1 MTRDRGPDLLRALA
15 LAGVVLG
22 HWLVTAPGAP
32 GAVDGRVVVRSP
44 LAEMPGLAPVSWLLQ
59 TLALFFLVAGWAAAR
74 GAGRERRWSRTSR
87 RAAAPVGVLVA
98 AVAGLAVALA
108 VAGAS
113 QGVVRTVVTLSL
125 RPLWFLGVYL
135 VLSLATPLLVRLDA
149 RLGAAAAVLPL
160 GLALAGPLVPG
171 TAGAL
176 GTTLAAWWVSWQLGV
191 AAARREPGRG
201 PCVALLAGG
210 ALAVVLLVTAGG
222 LPATAVGVPGA
233 GASNLDPPSAAT
245 LALGLAQAGA
255 AGLLLPLLR
264 RARGPL
270 PDAAVAAGRSALP
283 VFLLHQPL
291 FVLLWLGALPLAPV
305 PGLHDVPDG
314 AGWLL
319 ARAGWVL
326 ALAGLLTVAVRALGA
341 RRAAGRYGAP
351 L

>member
-32 GAVDGRVVVRSP
+32 GAVDGRVVTGSP
-44 LAEMPGLAPVSWLLQ
+44 LAGMPALAPVSWLLQ

-74 GAGRERRWSRTSR
+74 GTGARRWSRTLR
-87 RAAAPVGVLVA
+87 RAAGPVVALVA
-98 AVAGLAVALA
+98 AVAALATALA

-171 TAGAL
+171 TAGTVA
-176 GTTLAAWWVSWQLGV
+176 TALAAWWVPWQLGV
-191 AAARREPGRG
+191 AAARREPGPG
-201 PCVALLAGG
+201 ACVALLAGG
-210 ALAVVLLVTAGG
+210 VLAVVLLVTAGG
-222 LPATAVGVPGA
+222 LPVTAVGVPGV

-255 AGLLLPLLR
+255 AGLLLPVLR

-270 PDAAVAAGRSALP
+270 ADAAVATGRSALP

-291 FVLLWLGALPLAPV
+291 FVLLWLGTLPAAPL
-305 PGLHDVPDG
+305 PGLHDLPDDP
-314 AGWLL
+314 AWLV

-326 ALAGLLTVAVRALGA
+326 VLAGLTTAAVRALGA
-341 RRAAGRYGAP
+341 RPAAGRYGAP

>member
-32 GAVDGRVVVRSP
+32 GPVDGRVVPSSP
-44 LAEMPGLAPVSWLLQ
+44 LATMPGLAPVSWLLQ

-74 GAGRERRWSRTSR
+74 GVARQRRWARTLR
-87 RAAAPVGVLVA
+87 RAAVPVGGLVA
-98 AVAGLAVALA
+98 AVAAAATALA

-149 RLGAAAAVLPL
+149 RCGAAAAVLPL

-171 TAGAL
+171 TAGTVA
-176 GTTLAAWWVSWQLGV
+176 TALAAWWVPWQLGV
-191 AAARREPGRG
+191 AAARRAPARG
-201 PCVALLAGG
+201 ACVGLLAGG
-210 ALAVVLLVTAGG
+210 LLALVVLVELGG

-255 AGLLLPLLR
+255 AGLLLPTLR
-264 RARGPL
+264 RARGPVA
-270 PDAAVAAGRSALP
+270 DAAVAAGQRALP

-291 FVLLWLGALPLAPV
+291 FVLAWLGTLPLGPL
-305 PGLHDVPDG
+305 PGLHDEPDG

-326 ALAGLLTVAVRALGA
+326 ALALLLTTVVRALGA
-341 RRAAGRYGAP
+341 RPAAGRYGAP